1 MLCKKNEGVTM
12 KIVLCSIF
20 LLVFFNSNASAQF
33 DDTNWQVE
41 YQENFDSNFTAVD
54 GQTFGQD
61 NWLIFQLINGG
72 AITIANGY
80 AQLNANEFQM
90 AALIRSAGWLPSEYK
105 LRTKIGYINYDLSN
119 YTQADTSNPSFN
131 KHGGYLENGM
141 YFLTVTD
148 DTCSGSECAEM
159 WWHYHRK
166 MVIDIDNHLNSG
178 GGETVHP
185 IYMVYMAPQTNS
197 GGNLLRTWTGSFWD
211 TSAWNWNVAAT
222 YSYNSWYYA
231 EMEKRDGLLTL
242 RLYDGNKNLIEETD
256 PVSISLVHQM
266 GNPAE
271 YLYVGEPHTDDY
283 KGDVR
288 IDEITLLLYDSV
300 ATDIGESEILPNEF
314 SLSQNY
320 PNPFNPSTEIEYT
333 IPKNSH
339 VQIEIFNLQ
348 GQKICDLQNNT
359 QSAGT
364 YVVTWDGKTDVG
376 GSAASG
382 IYLYRIKTDDFSE
395 TKKMLL
401 LK

>member
-1 MLCKKNEGVTM
+1 M
-12 KIVLCSIF
+12 KFLKIL
-20 LLVFFNSNASAQF
+20 LLVFCYASASAQF
-33 DDTNWQVE
+33 DDTNWQVV
-41 YQENFDSNFTAVD
+41 YQENFDSSFNAVD
-54 GQTFGQD
+54 GQTFGED
-61 NWLIFQLINGG
+61 DWLMFQLINGG

-90 AALIRSAGWLPSEYK
+90 AGLIRSTNWLPSDYK

-119 YTQADTSNPSFN
+119 YTQADTSDPSFN

-148 DTCSGSECAEM
+148 DTCSGNQCAEM

-231 EMEKRDGLLTL
+231 ELEKHDGLLTL

-256 PVSISLVHQM
+256 PVNLALIHEMS
-266 GNPAE
+266 NPAE

-288 IDEITLLLYDSV
+288 IDEITLLSYDSV
-300 ATDIGESEILPNEF
+300 ATDISDDIKLPNEF

-320 PNPFNPSTEIEYT
+320 PNPFNPSTTIEYT
-333 IPKNSH
+333 LPENTQ
-339 VQIEIFNLQ
+339 VRIEIFNLQ
-348 GQKICDLQNNT
+348 GQKIKLLQDNF
-359 QSAGT
+359 QKVGRHAVS
-364 YVVTWDGKTDVG
+364 WDATDSDGQKV
-376 GSAASG
+376 ASG
-382 IYLYRIKTDDFSE
+382 VYLYRISTDLYIYS
-395 TKKMLL
+395 KKMVLM
-401 LK
+401 K